1 MKAVFLGKK
10 LSDGKGIGSKGRLTL
25 AQKDAIQSFYGK
37 TIRDFKGD
45 SEGMSKATHAI
56 IKHYSNTP
64 EKPGHEDYPQ
74 DRNPWCSYHRDIAA
88 RTNYHQPIKNP
99 LPLAVVAE
107 IQLFDRLGSKEFL
120 VSCEKG
126 STQKKNEAYHQ
137 VVWKLAPK
145 VQYNSPCEIKLA
157 VEGATLLFNSGMQYT
172 FKAIANVV
180 GVTATQNMTMLWD
193 DIDKKR
199 TTEKL

>member
-10 LSDGKGIGSKGRLTL
+10 LSDGKGIGSKGQLTL

-56 IKHYSNTP
+56 
-64 EKPGHEDYPQ
+64 KPGHEDYPQ

-126 STQKKNEAYHQ
+126 STQKKNEACHQ

-157 VEGATLLFNSGMQYT
+157 VERATLLFNSGMQYT